1 MTKISL
7 RLLTLTLIGIL
18 TYSCQK
24 EEETSIEQAQVENE
38 QIDLTGIT
46 KLGRKLENPYSV
58 INMKKAWESL
68 SRTSKV
74 SKSGDIETTHLY
86 IKFKPKTEEELDLL
100 KRDSTLVLYD
110 IPLDFEV
117 EENGNFYHD
126 PEVPLDQ
133 PTYQYTS
140 ISVNT
145 QLPSGVAYE
154 ILEELFIPDEEG
166 DYEETSKS
174 FASKTTID
182 QLVDESLKLT
192 GNLDENEIG
201 SSLTAKS
208 KWTPAGRIQVWDD
221 KITGWIGVEGIEV
234 RARRWFTTHKGKTD
248 FYGKYSCNG
257 RFRRDANY
265 SIEWETYEYSIRSN
279 GHGQASFNGPKRRG
293 DWNMNF
299 EDNSLQQFYSFIHL
313 AAYRYYYKD
322 IQGLKRPPTN
332 SFWKT
337 QMKISGMNENGR
349 AFHNKDRR
357 WLGINSRIYL
367 YRYENNTNVS
377 VERLYNTT
385 FHELA
390 HASHWEVRKGN
401 WSSTED
407 KLKES
412 YALGV
417 AWMLTRLRYPSHNDY
432 SNLTFNWIKTD
443 GENKYTPLFID
454 LMDYQNQGI
463 GNTIRAFDEVDGFTM
478 QRLEYVLGR
487 CKNLEELKVQLAY
500 YFNSSNSTST
510 EINDLF
516 VQYINLSR

>member
-58 INMKKAWESL
+58 INMKKAWVSL
-68 SRTSKV
+68 SKTSKV

-140 ISVNT
+140 IPINK

-192 GNLDENEIG
+192 GNIGENEIG
-201 SSLTAKS
+201 NSLTAKS
-208 KWTPAGRIQVWDD
+208 KWRPAGTIKVWDD
-221 KITGWIGVEGIEV
+221 NLSHYVGVAGLRV
-234 RARRWFTTHKGKTD
+234 KARRWFTTHNGFTNSNG
-248 FYGKYSCNG
+248 YYSCDG

-265 SIEWETYEYSIRSN
+265 SFEWERYEFEVRKEGFLNTAGY
-279 GHGQASFNGPKRRG
+279 NGPKKRG
-293 DWNMNF
+293 NWDLNIRNGEQEFWATIF
-299 EDNSLQQFYSFIHL
+299 RAGHH
-313 AAYRYYYKD
+313 YYYNN
-322 IQGLKRPPTN
+322 ISGLRRPPKN
-332 SFWKT
+332 GVLKT
-337 QMKISGMNENGR
+337 QLKIRAYNQSNSDINGSHCPSCR
-349 AFHNKDRR
+349 F
-357 WLGINSRIYL
+357 LGINSAIKMYNPQRNSRDIYG
-367 YRYENNTNVS
+367 TVI
-377 VERLYNTT
+377 
-385 FHELA
+385 HELA
-390 HASHWEVRKGN
+390 HASHWNMNRSSYN
-401 WSSTED
+401 NSSTIVAESWARGVQWELTKMVYSGYTPPYFTDYTGVVQDMIDGTSGYDQVSGYNIRQIED
-407 KLKES
+407 
-412 YALGV
+412 ALNGQSS
-417 AWMLTRLRYPSHNDY
+417 WTGWRN
-432 SNLTFNWIKTD
+432 NIK
-443 GENKYTPLFID
+443 NKYTNGTENNLDALFNYWD
-454 LMDYQNQGI
+454 
-463 GNTIRAFDEVDGFTM
+463 
-478 QRLEYVLGR
+478 
-487 CKNLEELKVQLAY
+487 
-500 YFNSSNSTST
+500 
-510 EINDLF
+510 
-516 VQYINLSR
+516 

>member
-154 ILEELFIPDEEG
+154 ILE
-166 DYEETSKS
+166 
-174 FASKTTID
+174 
-182 QLVDESLKLT
+182 
-192 GNLDENEIG
+192 
-201 SSLTAKS
+201 
-208 KWTPAGRIQVWDD
+208 
-221 KITGWIGVEGIEV
+221 
-234 RARRWFTTHKGKTD
+234 
-248 FYGKYSCNG
+248 
-257 RFRRDANY
+257 
-265 SIEWETYEYSIRSN
+265 
-279 GHGQASFNGPKRRG
+279 
-293 DWNMNF
+293 
-299 EDNSLQQFYSFIHL
+299 
-313 AAYRYYYKD
+313 
-322 IQGLKRPPTN
+322 
-332 SFWKT
+332 
-337 QMKISGMNENGR
+337 
-349 AFHNKDRR
+349 
-357 WLGINSRIYL
+357 
-367 YRYENNTNVS
+367 
-377 VERLYNTT
+377 
-385 FHELA
+385 
-390 HASHWEVRKGN
+390 
-401 WSSTED
+401 
-407 KLKES
+407 
-412 YALGV
+412 
-417 AWMLTRLRYPSHNDY
+417 
-432 SNLTFNWIKTD
+432 
-443 GENKYTPLFID
+443 
-454 LMDYQNQGI
+454 
-463 GNTIRAFDEVDGFTM
+463 
-478 QRLEYVLGR
+478 
-487 CKNLEELKVQLAY
+487 
-500 YFNSSNSTST
+500 
-510 EINDLF
+510 
-516 VQYINLSR
+516 

>member
-1 MTKISL
+1 MVEPSTI
-7 RLLTLTLIGIL
+7 R
-18 TYSCQK
+18 
-24 EEETSIEQAQVENE
+24 IE
-38 QIDLTGIT
+38 D
-46 KLGRKLENPYSV
+46 
-58 INMKKAWESL
+58 
-68 SRTSKV
+68 
-74 SKSGDIETTHLY
+74 
-86 IKFKPKTEEELDLL
+86 
-100 KRDSTLVLYD
+100 
-110 IPLDFEV
+110 
-117 EENGNFYHD
+117 
-126 PEVPLDQ
+126 
-133 PTYQYTS
+133 
-140 ISVNT
+140 
-145 QLPSGVAYE
+145 
-154 ILEELFIPDEEG
+154 
-166 DYEETSKS
+166 
-174 FASKTTID
+174 
-182 QLVDESLKLT
+182 
-192 GNLDENEIG
+192 
-201 SSLTAKS
+201 
-208 KWTPAGRIQVWDD
+208 
-221 KITGWIGVEGIEV
+221 GW
-234 RARRWFTTHKGKTD
+234 
-248 FYGKYSCNG
+248 
-257 RFRRDANY
+257 
-265 SIEWETYEYSIRSN
+265 
-279 GHGQASFNGPKRRG
+279 
-293 DWNMNF
+293 
-299 EDNSLQQFYSFIHL
+299 
-313 AAYRYYYKD
+313 
-322 IQGLKRPPTN
+322 
-332 SFWKT
+332 
-337 QMKISGMNENGR
+337 
-349 AFHNKDRR
+349 AF
-357 WLGINSRIYL
+357 NSRIYL